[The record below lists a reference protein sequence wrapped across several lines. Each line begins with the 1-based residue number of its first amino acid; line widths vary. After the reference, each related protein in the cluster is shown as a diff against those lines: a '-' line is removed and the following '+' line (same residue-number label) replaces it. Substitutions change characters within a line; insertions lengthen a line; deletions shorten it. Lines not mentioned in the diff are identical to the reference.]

1 MHTPN
6 VNNVFLFTLFRLP
19 SFNCIIVFVYKKKT
33 PAIYLVYN
41 LSLHLLRLTA
51 PYLFMLGVVEVTM
64 KWFAHNAVFEPPA
77 MDHETCPQYWWRNL
91 LYINTL
97 FPVEQMV
104 GYLRDTKC

>member
-1 MHTPN
+1 MSSN
-6 VNNVFLFTLFRLP
+6 
-19 SFNCIIVFVYKKKT
+19 YK
-33 PAIYLVYN
+33 PDYISY
-41 LSLHLLRLTA
+41 RLTA

-77 MDHETCPQYWWRNL
+77 MDHETCPKYWWRNL

-104 GYLRDTKC
+104 RFLDAHHFSH

>member
-1 MHTPN
+1 
-6 VNNVFLFTLFRLP
+6 
-19 SFNCIIVFVYKKKT
+19 
-33 PAIYLVYN
+33 
-41 LSLHLLRLTA
+41 
-51 PYLFMLGVVEVTM
+51 MLGVVEVIM

-104 GYLRDTKC
+104 RSYF

>member
-1 MHTPN
+1 M
-6 VNNVFLFTLFRLP
+6 VFKDIQ
-19 SFNCIIVFVYKKKT
+19 NIFV
-33 PAIYLVYN
+33 
-41 LSLHLLRLTA
+41 RLTA

-77 MDHETCPQYWWRNL
+77 NDHETCPQFWWRNL

-104 GYLRDTKC
+104 KQIQKIIYTDKLQGGL